1 MDKQL
6 SFLALAPST
15 SDRAPQKNN
24 DIQKPWNI
32 YIDGAARGNPGPAGI
47 GIYVTDGT
55 QAVIKHGYYLGK
67 KTNNQ
72 AEYLALAVAVFL
84 IKNLCAEKKID
95 CPVLHFFSDS
105 ELLVKQMNKYYK
117 VKNPVLIQIKS
128 MIEGM
133 LVGSKHSFKHVF
145 REANTVADELANH
158 GVDKKNKLPTGFLK
172 FLANCNLTI

>member
-6 SFLALAPST
+6 SLFALAAST
-15 SDRAPQKNN
+15 IDASPKKESV
-24 DIQKPWNI
+24 KPWNV

-55 QAVIKHGYYLGK
+55 KTIIKHGFYLGK

-84 IKNLCAEKKID
+84 IKKEYTEKKID
-95 CPVLHFFSDS
+95 CPTLHFFSDS
-105 ELLVKQMNKYYK
+105 ELLIKQMNKFYK
-117 VKNPVLIQIKS
+117 VKNAVLLQIKS

-145 REANTVADELANH
+145 REANTIADELANH
-158 GVDKKNKLPTGFLK
+158 GIDKKNKLPTDFLK
-172 FLANCNLTI
+172 FLANCSLII